1 MLIATQVFLGSLLL
15 LGCIVVHVVVLSQT
29 IGALRQHAER
39 HRGGSSDFVRVRL
52 LAIALLAII
61 ASHTIQIWMFAF
73 SVMAMQA
80 LPDFETAIYFSLVT
94 YTTLGYGDVTL
105 GDAHRIFG
113 AFGAVTGLL
122 AFGLSTAFLVGLFGR
137 MLPGQQQ

>member
-15 LGCIVVHVVVLSQT
+15 LGCIFVHVVVLSQT
-29 IGALRQHAER
+29 IDALRRHAER
-39 HRGGSSDFVRVRL
+39 RRGGSSDFVRVRL

-80 LPDFETAIYFSLVT
+80 LPDFEAAIYFSLVT

-105 GDAHRIFG
+105 SDAHRIFG

-137 MLPGQQQ
+137 MRPGEQQ